1 MTKKP
6 TLKDIAE
13 KIGVSVSTVSMVI
26 HGKGRIN
33 NETRERVLQCAI
45 DLGYPIH
52 QRKREMRNNDTDVVA
67 ILFSIDEKWGFIW
80 EFLRP
85 IIEEIDTFMGEANY
99 TTVIIPISEKI
110 DNETIINRIVDTGAK
125 VVVALHFGNASLFLN
140 LEQNS
145 IPVILVMNNDFQDR
159 FHSICSDDFQG
170 AYEGTRFL
178 IEQGHTKIAYVDTIR
193 PDLPR
198 LLHDRFYGFRKA
210 LAENNIPLPKDF
222 SLRYGIEQEAEF
234 LEKLRLLLDKEEPPT
249 AFFCLDDELASRV
262 IQLLNKLGKRVP
274 EDFSFIAPGD
284 VLNYDSPLV
293 PQITTMRI
301 NTTQMGK
308 AAGQMMLSILKEEE
322 SEHQVYKIRQEL
334 VERNSCSPLADKFKS
349 QQSKSS

>member
-1 MTKKP
+1 
-6 TLKDIAE
+6 
-13 KIGVSVSTVSMVI
+13 MVI
-26 HGKGRIN
+26 HGKGRIT

-52 QRKREMRNNDTDVVA
+52 QRKREMMNNDNNVVA

-85 IIEEIDTFMGEANY
+85 VIEEIDIFMGEANY
-99 TTVIIPISEKI
+99 TTVIIPISENI
-110 DNETIINRIVDTGAK
+110 DNETIINRIVDSGAK
-125 VVVALHFGNASLFLN
+125 AVVALHFGNASLFLN

-170 AYEGTRFL
+170 AYEGTRHL

-210 LAENNIPLPKDF
+210 LAENNISLPKDF
-222 SLRYGIEQEAEF
+222 SLRYGFEQETEF
-234 LEKLRLLLDKEEPPT
+234 LEKLKLLLDKEEPPT

-262 IQLLNKLGKRVP
+262 IQLLNKLEKRIP

-301 NTTQMGK
+301 NTTQMGR
-308 AAGQMMLSILKEEE
+308 AAAQMMLSILKEEE

-334 VERNSCSPLADKFKS
+334 VERNSCSPLADKFRS